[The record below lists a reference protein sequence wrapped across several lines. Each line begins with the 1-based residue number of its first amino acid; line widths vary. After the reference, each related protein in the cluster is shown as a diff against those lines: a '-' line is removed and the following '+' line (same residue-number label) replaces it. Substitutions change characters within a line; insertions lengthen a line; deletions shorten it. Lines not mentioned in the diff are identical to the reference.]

1 MADFVTLAE
10 AEARAVAKVADGTWV
25 AAYGCKA
32 ANGAPAVRFLR
43 PIFGASEAARTADGM
58 TKGGAWDQTVDAAAT

>member
-10 AEARAVAKVADGTWV
+10 AEARAAAKMADGTWV
-25 AAYGCKA
+25 VAYGCLA
-32 ANGAPAVRFLR
+32 ASGAPAVRFQR

-58 TKGGAWDQTVDAAAT
+58 NKGGAWDQTVDAAAE